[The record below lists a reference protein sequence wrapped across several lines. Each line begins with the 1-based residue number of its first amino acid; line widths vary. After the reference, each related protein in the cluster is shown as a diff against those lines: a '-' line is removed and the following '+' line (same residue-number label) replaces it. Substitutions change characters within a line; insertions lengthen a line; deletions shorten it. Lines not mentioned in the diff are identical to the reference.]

1 MVLNQNNLM
10 YLPPSKVIAAGTNK
24 RKLMQAGMKN
34 TWEQEIDERMDY
46 ITYRIDELLQ
56 KEQNLKQ
63 AGVLKQVNPEEQ
75 RNLKIASIYNKA
87 NDEEVLDTMLE
98 FIEGDMTGGY
108 QPPAIGMMSDN
119 SLQSNLKQA
128 SIAKKS
134 PQNDIEMLNTFLEFG
149 GLP

>member
-24 RKLMQAGMKN
+24 RNLMQAGMQK

-75 RNLKIASIYNKA
+75 RNLKIASICNKA
-87 NDEEVLDTMLE
+87 IIRSKT
-98 FIEGDMTGGY
+98 Y
-108 QPPAIGMMSDN
+108 S
-119 SLQSNLKQA
+119 
-128 SIAKKS
+128 
-134 PQNDIEMLNTFLEFG
+134 
-149 GLP
+149 